1 LSFAENDTDNLENV
15 LCPEYPRECPKVTLL
30 PLFFQQS
37 VISQNLFGGLKLDFL
52 RVCSQKEGSPVEE
65 PSKKKKV

>member
-1 LSFAENDTDNLENV
+1 M
-15 LCPEYPRECPKVTLL
+15 PKGYIIAD
-30 PLFFQQS
+30 FFQQS

-65 PSKKKKV
+65 PWKKKKV